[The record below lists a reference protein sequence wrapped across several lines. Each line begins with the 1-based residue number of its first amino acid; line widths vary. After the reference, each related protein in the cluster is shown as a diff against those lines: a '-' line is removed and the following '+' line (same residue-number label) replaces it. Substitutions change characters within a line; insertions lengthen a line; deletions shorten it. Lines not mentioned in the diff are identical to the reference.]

1 MESARAEIRYA
12 GGRDIPKKQAKEE
25 IKALFAAKKTDE
37 LLYLDDIMDRLGLR
51 YELVAALCEELERA
65 GEIRGVKIDYDI
77 HSKVAAL
84 LKTED
89 ADLLRRLVD
98 LLFEKFYDP
107 EPLSPKEKQAIAES
121 EAELKKGDFITL
133 EELESKLGL

>member
-1 MESARAEIRYA
+1 MEKRRSCLACLHAEPLRFGELAAREAPEMRCSLLV
-12 GGRDIPKKQAKEE
+12 QAQTSPMNPHSSPHRTRA
-25 IKALFAAKKTDE
+25 I
-37 LLYLDDIMDRLGLR
+37 
-51 YELVAALCEELERA
+51 AALCEELERA